1 EQQSDIN
8 DYVVV
13 DVDAD
18 IVHTLSEFDPVGLST
33 LFKKSGLKSPKSVVG
48 VGDVLA
54 VSVFEAASGGLFSG
68 ENGNRAEF
76 PSVAVDRTG
85 RISLPY
91 AGYMKVAGR
100 TSRQVEE
107 LIVERLRGKAY
118 EPQAVVNLVHNQN
131 NVATLSG
138 DVTKP
143 GLYPLSIKG
152 DRLLDVVAQAGGT
165 KYPARETY
173 VTLLR
178 DNL

>member
-1 EQQSDIN
+1 CLTADARSPSVGNLGLMGVFTVMDGLRGTNIRLVWALVLPLALGACGGIPREGPLSAEIEQQSDIN

-18 IVHTLSEFDPVGLST
+18 IVHTLSEFEPVGLST
-33 LFKKSGLKSPKSVVG
+33 LSKNSGLKSPKSVVG

-100 TSRQVEE
+100 TSRQV
-107 LIVERLRGKAY
+107 
-118 EPQAVVNLVHNQN
+118 
-131 NVATLSG
+131 
-138 DVTKP
+138 
-143 GLYPLSIKG
+143 
-152 DRLLDVVAQAGGT
+152 
-165 KYPARETY
+165 
-173 VTLLR
+173 
-178 DNL
+178 